1 MPLLAVLRA
10 FLVLLPLRLLPP
22 MAALE
27 RLPRLLLL
35 LLLPPVDGLKG
46 STQIR
51 RRSSP
56 RRVGRTRLAS

>member
-27 RLPRLLLL
+27 RLPRPLRLPLLHLEGG
-35 LLLPPVDGLKG
+35 PKG
-46 STQIR
+46 STLTR

-56 RRVGRTRLAS
+56 QRAGRIRLAS